1 MEGIMGLVQSLVYTK
16 AVAVPMPVYTHAIVT
31 AIATPS
37 RHTQLRVAT
46 DGSSSSNSE
55 DSISFDKSIYRI
67 LSMQDDMKV
76 LQVPTR
82 IRSEFDRFLYDAIN
96 KTNRVAYNSSFDS
109 LDEYIGTIGVTN
121 GVC

>member
-1 MEGIMGLVQSLVYTK
+1 MGLVQSLVYTK